1 MDLPERVADAFA
13 TGRIVEVILA
23 LMLLELIVLIIVR
36 KKTGRG
42 LTTGKLTVSLAAGAA
57 LLLALRAALA
67 GRPWQ
72 GVALWLIVALAAHV
86 LDLKLRWPSR

>member
-1 MDLPERVADAFA
+1 VADAFA
-13 TGRIVEVILA
+13 TGRIVIFILA

-42 LTTGKLTVSLAAGAA
+42 LTTGALIVSLAAGAA
-57 LLLALRAALA
+57 LLLALRSALT
-67 GRPWQ
+67 GQPWQ
-72 GVALWLIVALAAHV
+72 SVAPWLIIALAAHV

>member
-1 MDLPERVADAFA
+1 MDFPNNVADAFA
-13 TGRIVEVILA
+13 TGRIVDCILA
-23 LMLLELIVLIIVR
+23 LMVLELIVLIIVR

-42 LTTGKLTVSLAAGAA
+42 LTTGKLMVSLAAGAA

-67 GRPWQ
+67 GQAWE

-86 LDLKLRWPSR
+86 LDLKLRWPAR